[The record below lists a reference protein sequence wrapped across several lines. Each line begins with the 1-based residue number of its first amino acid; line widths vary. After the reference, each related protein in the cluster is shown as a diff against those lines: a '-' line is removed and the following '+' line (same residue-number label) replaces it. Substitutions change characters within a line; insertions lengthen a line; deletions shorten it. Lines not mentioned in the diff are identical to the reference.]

1 MYSNI
6 QNYLNNST
14 DCEKIHLRKII
25 KNRVL
30 RFLICNYLLH
40 LNMKNLLKILA
51 VFLFCTICKAQQM
64 EVSVL
69 KYEDL
74 EKKIQSEKDKV
85 LVVNFW
91 ATTCAPCVKE
101 LPHFM
106 EVNNQNSNNSKFKMI
121 LVSLDRLVDKER
133 VLKFIKNKNLT
144 AEVVLLDDIKR
155 MNTWIPRFEKE
166 WEGNIPVTIF
176 YKNGEKVY
184 FNDGEMSKEDLE
196 KTITENLQ

>member
-1 MYSNI
+1 MK
-6 QNYLNNST
+6 T
-14 DCEKIHLRKII
+14 
-25 KNRVL
+25 
-30 RFLICNYLLH
+30 LI
-40 LNMKNLLKILA
+40 KILT
-51 VFLFCTICKAQQM
+51 VFLFCTICKAQQT
-64 EVSVL
+64 EVSVI

-74 EKKIQSEKDKV
+74 EKRIQQEKAEL

-106 EVNNQNSNNSKFKMI
+106 EVNNKNDSNPKFKML
-121 LVSLDRLVDKER
+121 LVSLDRLADKER

-166 WEGNIPVTIF
+166 WDGNIPVTLF
-176 YKNGEKVY
+176 YKNGMKVH
-184 FNDGEMSKEDLE
+184 FNDGEMSKEELE
-196 KTITENLQ
+196 KTVSDNLQ

>member
-1 MYSNI
+1 MK
-6 QNYLNNST
+6 QLLNLS
-14 DCEKIHLRKII
+14 
-25 KNRVL
+25 
-30 RFLICNYLLH
+30 
-40 LNMKNLLKILA
+40 MKDLMRILA
-51 VFLFCTICKAQQM
+51 VFMFCMFCRAQQVD
-64 EVSVL
+64 VSVM

-74 EKKIQSEKDKV
+74 EKKIQKEKDKL

-106 EVNNQNSNNSKFKMI
+106 EVNNKYAGNPRFKMI

-166 WEGNIPVTIF
+166 WDGNIPVTLF
-176 YKNGEKVY
+176 YRNGEKVY
-184 FNDGEMSKEDLE
+184 FNDGEMTKETLE

>member
-1 MYSNI
+1 
-6 QNYLNNST
+6 
-14 DCEKIHLRKII
+14 
-25 KNRVL
+25 
-30 RFLICNYLLH
+30 
-40 LNMKNLLKILA
+40 MKNLLKILL
-51 VFLFCTICKAQQM
+51 VFVFCSVCKAQQTD
-64 EVSVL
+64 VSVL

-74 EKKIQSEKDKV
+74 EKRIQEEKGKV

-106 EVNNQNSNNSKFKMI
+106 EINNKYMGNSNFKMI

-155 MNTWIPRFEKE
+155 MNTWIPRFEKD
-166 WEGNIPVTIF
+166 WDGNIPVTLF
-176 YKNGEKVY
+176 YKNREKVY

>member
-1 MYSNI
+1 
-6 QNYLNNST
+6 
-14 DCEKIHLRKII
+14 
-25 KNRVL
+25 
-30 RFLICNYLLH
+30 
-40 LNMKNLLKILA
+40 MKNLLKILII
-51 VFLFCTICKAQQM
+51 FLFGIFCKAQQT

-74 EKKIQSEKDKV
+74 EKKIQLEKDKL

-106 EVNNQNSNNSKFKMI
+106 EVNHQYAGNPKFKMI

-133 VLKFIKNKNLT
+133 VLKFIKTKNLS

-155 MNTWIPRFEKE
+155 MNTWIPKFEKN
-166 WEGNIPVTIF
+166 WDGNIPVTLF

-184 FNDGEMSKEDLE
+184 FNDGEMSKEELE
-196 KTITENLQ
+196 KIITENLQ

>member
-1 MYSNI
+1 
-6 QNYLNNST
+6 
-14 DCEKIHLRKII
+14 
-25 KNRVL
+25 
-30 RFLICNYLLH
+30 
-40 LNMKNLLKILA
+40 MKNVLKILA
-51 VFLFCTICKAQQM
+51 IFLFCTICKAQQA

-69 KYEDL
+69 KYEEL
-74 EKKIQSEKDKV
+74 EKTIQSEKDKF

-106 EVNNQNSNNSKFKMI
+106 EVNDQYAGNPKFKMI

-133 VLKFIKNKNLT
+133 VLKFIKNKNIT

-166 WEGNIPVTIF
+166 WDGNIPVTVF
-176 YKNGEKVY
+176 YKNGEKIH
-184 FNDGEMSKEDLE
+184 FNDGEIGKDELE
-196 KTITENLQ
+196 KTIAENLR